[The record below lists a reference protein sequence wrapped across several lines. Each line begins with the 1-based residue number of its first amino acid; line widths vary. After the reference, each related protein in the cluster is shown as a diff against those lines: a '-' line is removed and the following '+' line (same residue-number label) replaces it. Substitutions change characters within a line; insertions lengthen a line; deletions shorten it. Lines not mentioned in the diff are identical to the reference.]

1 MIRRQLLACLLPILL
16 SSLSAQTVRTVIR
29 QASIVD
35 GSGQPAFSAD
45 LAFQDG
51 RIIAVGQVE
60 PRPGDRVIAARR
72 GRVLAPGFIDIHN
85 HSQQGLLE
93 KPQAESQV
101 SQGIATLVVGADGG
115 GPFPPA
121 AYRKRLAQ
129 KGTAV
134 NVALLVGHGRLRRM
148 AMGNDYKRPA
158 KPEEVEVM
166 KALLRLAFQQGVF
179 GLSSGLEYDP
189 GFYSQTDEL
198 VELAREAASWGGFY
212 MSHIRDEEDGF
223 IQALDEAIEIGRR
236 ARIPVQISHIKL
248 GNTRVWGRTEE
259 VFQKMAW
266 AAAEGV
272 DVLADCYPY
281 NAWASSLSILVPS
294 RRFDDRQE
302 VAEAFEKI
310 GGAHNVLVTRYSPD
324 PSFEF
329 KNLTQIA
336 QERKIS
342 EIDLFMEMMDKGGA
356 GIVGH
361 SMNPQDVERF
371 YRHPRVMVASDGG
384 IDSRHPRMSGTFPR
398 VLGRF
403 VRQNGWFSLEEA
415 IRKMTSM
422 PAARLGLNERGLI
435 RTGFRADL
443 TLFDP
448 GKIID
453 HSDFQNPDRLSE
465 GVELVLV
472 NGVAVWE
479 KGRATGQL
487 PGAQL
492 VAN

>member
-1 MIRRQLLACLLPILL
+1 MIKRRFLACLLPFLL
-16 SSLSAQTVRTVIR
+16 SSLTAQTARTVIR
-29 QASIVD
+29 QASIAD
-35 GSGQPAFSAD
+35 GSGQPAFKAD
-45 LAFQDG
+45 LAIQDG
-51 RIIAVGQVE
+51 RITALGQVE
-60 PRPGDRVIAARR
+60 EQQGDRVIRAR
-72 GRVLAPGFIDIHN
+72 GKVLAPGFIDIHN

-101 SQGIATLVVGADGG
+101 SQGITTLVVGADGS

-121 AYRKRLAQ
+121 AYRQELSQ
-129 KGTAV
+129 TGTAV
-134 NVALLVGHGRLRRM
+134 NVALMAGHGTLRRM
-148 AMGNDYKRPA
+148 VMGDEFKRPA
-158 KPEEVEVM
+158 VPHEVQAM
-166 KALLRLAFQQGVF
+166 KALLRLTFQQGVF

-281 NAWASSLSILVPS
+281 DAWASGLSILVPS
-294 RRFDDRQE
+294 RRFKDRQE
-302 VAEAFEKI
+302 IAEAFEKI
-310 GGAHNVLVTRYSPD
+310 GGAHNVLITRYAPD

-336 QERKIS
+336 KQREIS
-342 EIDLFMEMMDKGGA
+342 EIDLFMEMMGNGGA
-356 GIVGH
+356 GIVGR
-361 SMNPQDVERF
+361 SMNPKDVEKF
-371 YRHPRVMVASDGG
+371 YRHPKVMVASDGG

-403 VRQNGWFSLEEA
+403 VREKGWFSLEEA
-415 IRKMTSM
+415 VRKMTSM
-422 PAARLGLNERGLI
+422 PAARLRLNDRGLI
-435 RTGFRADL
+435 REGFRADL
-443 TLFDP
+443 TLFDAA
-448 GKIID
+448 KVID
-453 HSDFQNPDRLSE
+453 NSDFQNPDRLSK
-465 GVELVLV
+465 GIELVLV

-479 KGRATGQL
+479 KGEATGEL
-487 PGAQL
+487 PGIQL